1 MKKPIYEEYI
11 IAPHLQHLSPEARDK
26 IFIADSIQYQKYL
39 QNENKKTKHILD
51 FDYDDNEEV
60 LI

>member
-11 IAPHLQHLSPEARDK
+11 LAPYLQHLSPESRNK
-26 IFIADSIQYQKYL
+26 IFIADSIQYQEYL
-39 QNENKKTKHILD
+39 QNKKIKDVLD
-51 FDYDDNEEV
+51 FDNDDNEEV

>member
-1 MKKPIYEEYI
+1 MKRPIYKEYI
-11 IAPHLQHLSPEARDK
+11 LTNHLQHLSPEARDK

-39 QNENKKTKHILD
+39 QNNNKNIKHIFD
-51 FDYDDNEEV
+51 FDNAENEEV